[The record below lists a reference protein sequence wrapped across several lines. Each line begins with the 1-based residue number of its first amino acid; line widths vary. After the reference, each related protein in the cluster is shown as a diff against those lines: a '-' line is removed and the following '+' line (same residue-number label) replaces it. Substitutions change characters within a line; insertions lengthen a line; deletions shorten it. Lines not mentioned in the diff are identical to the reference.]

1 MAIVQVDDAV
11 VTLIDLSDGTTFGTS
26 STASTNYRISSIPAG
41 EYYYTIN
48 APNMGICA
56 GYVTIP
62 DDYTPAEVSALLKTI
77 SKELF
82 DENADTD
89 ITVTTTVPA
98 ALDGLTVKVANI
110 IGKDNEDGTYSFD
123 ADNDTRI
130 PQDPAG
136 CLIEINTED
145 DTYEKWKDRRIFTGA
160 AGDFTKALNAAFE
173 IRISFS
179 FGGASVTSDVDTCS
193 VKYNYTEGQS
203 ESISCTKLSSYFR
216 IPSTVTHTGEIE
228 IRATLP
234 EGYQFVTGQDT
245 KTIST
250 IVAGTPNVCYVV
262 CEVEAV
268 LSW

>member
-11 VTLIDLSDGTTFGTS
+11 VTLIDLSDGSTFGTS

-41 EYYYTIN
+41 EYYYTID
-48 APNMGICA
+48 APDLGIGA
-56 GYVTIP
+56 GYITIP

-77 SKELF
+77 SMELF
-82 DENADTD
+82 DANADTD
-89 ITVTTTVPA
+89 ITVTTTAPA
-98 ALDGLTVKVANI
+98 ALPGLVVKVANV
-110 IGKDNEDGTYSFD
+110 IGLDNNDGTYSFD
-123 ADNDTRI
+123 ATNATRI

-145 DTYEKWKDRRIFTGA
+145 DNYEKWKDRRIFTGA
-160 AGDFTKALNAAFE
+160 AADFTKALNAAFE

-179 FGGASVTSDVDTCS
+179 FGGTSITSDVDTCS
-193 VKYNYTEGQS
+193 VKYNYTVGQS
-203 ESISCTKLSSYFR
+203 DTIACTKVSSYYR
-216 IPSTVTHTGEIE
+216 IPSTVAHTGEIE
-228 IRATLP
+228 ISATLP

-250 IVAGTPNVCYVV
+250 IVAGTPNVCYIV

-268 LSW
+268 LS